1 MIMQKK
7 KYKGKHNMNYQNKI
21 SPSLSVITI
30 NMNGKNS
37 NTKNRK
43 FPGGLVV
50 TIVGFHCHGLSS
62 VLVGKLRS

>member
-1 MIMQKK
+1 MQKK

-37 NTKNRK
+37 NIKNRK
-43 FPGGLVV
+43 FPGGPVS
-50 TIVGFHCHGLSS
+50 G
-62 VLVGKLRS
+62 

>member
-1 MIMQKK
+1 
-7 KYKGKHNMNYQNKI
+7 MNYQNKI

-50 TIVGFHCHGLSS
+50 KIVGFHCHGLSS